1 MIATKPYP
9 DRYPK
14 PMKNIQSLICVA
26 KKMSTV
32 FSTED
37 ILQAWTGLANT
48 YLYIKPMYKFTQYM
62 YMYVDYKESKSTHS
76 VSRSITVRL
85 YAEPD

>member
-1 MIATKPYP
+1 
-9 DRYPK
+9 
-14 PMKNIQSLICVA
+14 
-26 KKMSTV
+26 MSTL

-48 YLYIKPMYKFTQYM
+48 YLYIKPRYKLTQYM

>member
-1 MIATKPYP
+1 
-9 DRYPK
+9 
-14 PMKNIQSLICVA
+14 
-26 KKMSTV
+26 MSPV

-48 YLYIKPMYKFTQYM
+48 YLYIKPMYKFTQYV

-85 YAEPD
+85 YAEPDWIVPFNHGFMHI

>member
-1 MIATKPYP
+1 MYLHPPPSQTNE
-9 DRYPK
+9 RYS
-14 PMKNIQSLICVA
+14 ISDLRG

-62 YMYVDYKESKSTHS
+62 YMYVDYKAQRVEVNHCQAVCRT
-76 VSRSITVRL
+76 RL
-85 YAEPD
+85 NSAF

>member
-1 MIATKPYP
+1 
-9 DRYPK
+9 
-14 PMKNIQSLICVA
+14 
-26 KKMSTV
+26 MSTV

-85 YAEPD
+85 YAEPDWIVPFNHGHWSSFMHI